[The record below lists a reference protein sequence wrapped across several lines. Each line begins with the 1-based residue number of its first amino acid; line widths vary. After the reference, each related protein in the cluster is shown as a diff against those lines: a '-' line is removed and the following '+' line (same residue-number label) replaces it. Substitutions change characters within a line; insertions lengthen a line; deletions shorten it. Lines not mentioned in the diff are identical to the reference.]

1 MKENT
6 LGGGGAVQIVAVS
19 AQARNDF
26 TTYVA
31 EDIDYSHVL
40 TIPSH
45 ATSHILP
52 GVYFLS
58 SQN

>member
-1 MKENT
+1 MQK
-6 LGGGGAVQIVAVS
+6 VAVS

-40 TIPSH
+40 TIPNTCNVTH
-45 ATSHILP
+45 TS
-52 GVYFLS
+52 GRVFS
-58 SQN
+58 V